1 MPSAAS
7 EDMEEPACTQAP
19 RTLLMATMK
28 ESKAF
33 MKSYFLLL
41 LHKCR
46 EAERNLL
53 VGMVSCEQ
61 IVLFITAS

>member
-1 MPSAAS
+1 
-7 EDMEEPACTQAP
+7 
-19 RTLLMATMK
+19 MATMK

-46 EAERNLL
+46 EGERNLL

-61 IVLFITAS
+61 IALFITAS